1 MIAACKDRGWIAPA
15 VAFVLLLNAAPAL
28 ASVDLPGNKTIDKV
42 DFERHI
48 MGLLGRM
55 GCNSGSCHGS
65 FQGKGGFR
73 LSLFGYEPGKD
84 YEAITRDN
92 FGRRLNTGDAHNSLL
107 LLKASGQVSHGGG
120 TRFLKGSWQYR
131 IFQEWIEAGT
141 PWSPGSGTV
150 QRIHITPSELAFK
163 KAGQETTLK
172 VEAHFADGSTN
183 DITIFCDFRSNDD
196 AVADV
201 SSLGAVKSLRP
212 GSTAIVVS
220 YRGNVVPVPV
230 LVPMELAPG
239 FKYPKLA
246 ENSFIDREVFARLRL
261 LNMVPSDQAG
271 DEEFLRR
278 VAIDTIGCLPTP
290 DEVRAFLADKNPNKR
305 AKKID
310 DLLSHPLHAALWAT
324 KFSDITGNDTIALE
338 LPQQLKPVRSQ
349 MWHDWFR
356 KRVAENMPYDQIVK
370 GVLCAT
376 SRDGKSVQDWFEQT
390 KALNEEAQ
398 KSYHTSY
405 ADRDSLDLYWRRQQQ
420 VPIEQWGERTAAAF
434 MGIRLECAQCH
445 KHPFDRWSQAEY
457 RAYANIFGQVIAG
470 PGISEE
476 SKKTL
481 GPKLAPNP
489 KKPNPNQPQLREVF
503 LNPRLLKVQKLP
515 HPDNG
520 KPLTPK
526 ALGGPEI
533 PLEEGKDARVVL
545 FEWLRSRDNPFFA
558 RSFVNRIWGHYLGVG
573 LVHPVDDFSLANPPS
588 NGKLLDLLAKE
599 FIEHEFDIRHMER
612 LILNS
617 RVYQLSSK
625 TNETNKLDK
634 NNYAHSY
641 VRPMMAEVVVDVLNS
656 ALGTSE
662 VFAPNAKPNPKVKI
676 NLPTI
681 KPDIRAIE
689 LGTSLVQSPTAAYAF
704 RIFGRPPR
712 TSACDCE
719 RAMDPALPQKLFL
732 MTDPNL
738 MGKFNNPTG
747 RLQTLLKSK
756 KSDDEVLEELFLA
769 TLSRRPTEADRKYF
783 AEYRQTEGD
792 RRMVFADAL
801 WALINTREFILNH

>member
-1 MIAACKDRGWIAPA
+1 MKVACTYRGRIALVGAL
-15 VAFVLLLNAAPAL
+15 VLLLGWAASSSAG
-28 ASVDLPGNKTIDKV
+28 VDLPGNKTVDKV

-73 LSLFGYEPGKD
+73 LSLFGYEPSKD

-92 FGRRLNTGDAHNSLL
+92 FGRRLNAGDAHNSLL

-131 IFQEWIEAGT
+131 IFQEWIEAGAV
-141 PWSPGSGTV
+141 WSPGSGSV
-150 QRIHITPSELAFK
+150 KSIEITPTELAFK
-163 KAGQETTLK
+163 KAGQEKELK
-172 VEAHFADGSTN
+172 VQAHFADGSTS
-183 DITIFCDFRSNDD
+183 DITTFCDFRTNDD
-196 AVADV
+196 AVADI
-201 SSLGAVKSLRP
+201 SNLGVVKSLRA

-220 YRGNVVPVPV
+220 YRGNVLPVRV
-230 LVPMELAPG
+230 LVPMELPAG

-246 ENSFIDREVFARLRL
+246 ENNFIDREVFARLRL
-261 LNMVPSDQAG
+261 LNMVPSDPAG
-271 DEEFLRR
+271 DQAFLRR
-278 VAIDTIGCLPTP
+278 VTIDAIGSLPTP
-290 DEVRAFLADKNPNKR
+290 DEIRAFLADKNPNKR

-310 DLLSHPLHAALWAT
+310 ELLAHPLHAALWAT
-324 KFSDITGNDTIALE
+324 KFSDITGNDTISLE
-338 LPQQLKPVRSQ
+338 LPQQLRPVRSQ

-356 KRVAENMPYDQIVK
+356 KRVAENVPYDQIVK

-376 SRDGKSVQDWFEQT
+376 SRDDKSIEDWYEET
-390 KALNEEAQ
+390 KALHEAAQ

-405 ADRDSLDLYWRRQQQ
+405 ADRDSLDLYWRRQQP

-445 KHPFDRWSQAEY
+445 KHPFDRWSQVEY
-457 RAYANIFGQVIAG
+457 RAYANIFGQVIANG
-470 PGISEE
+470 VSPEARKMLGNKLKPAPKKGNQQQPQYREVYLAP
-476 SKKTL
+476 KGQKTL
-481 GPKLAPNP
+481 T
-489 KKPNPNQPQLREVF
+489 
-503 LNPRLLKVQKLP
+503 
-515 HPDNG
+515 HPDTG
-520 KPLTPK
+520 RPLTPK

-533 PLEEGKDARVVL
+533 PLEPGKDARLAL
-545 FEWLRSRDNPFFA
+545 FEWLRAKDNPFFA
-558 RSFVNRIWGHYLGVG
+558 RSFVNRIWGHYLGIG

-599 FIEHEFDIRHMER
+599 FIEHNFDIRHMER
-612 LILNS
+612 IILNS

-634 NNYAHSY
+634 NNYAHRY
-641 VRPMMAEVVVDVLNS
+641 VRPMMSEVVVDVLNS
-656 ALGTSE
+656 ALGTNE
-662 VFAPNAKPNPKVKI
+662 TFAPIQNPKAKVKI

-681 KPDIRAIE
+681 RPDIRAIE

-712 TSACDCE
+712 SSACDCQ

-738 MGKFNNPTG
+738 MGKFNNPAG

-756 KSDDEVLEELFLA
+756 KSDDEILEELFLA
-769 TLSRRPTEADRKYF
+769 TLSRRPTAADRKSF
-783 AEYRQTEGD
+783 ADYHQEVSD
-792 RRMVFADAL
+792 RRTVFTDTF